1 MDGGSPA
8 VSSGTATT
16 RRHLAWVALVAVP
29 VVFLAVFF
37 AWPLVVILAR
47 GLAGTSAADAWDVL
61 AAPITADAVLTT
73 VLLAGLGTVGS
84 LVLGVPGAYVLHRLR
99 WRGRRTVRALVTV
112 PFVLPTVVVA
122 TAFTALLGR
131 SGPLGW
137 LGIEHSEAAIVM
149 ALVFFNVAVVV
160 RIVGARWEGLDPA
173 RALAARTLGAT
184 RWRALLTVTLPAL
197 GSAIASATA
206 AVFLFCST
214 SFALVLILGG
224 TRVRTVETEIYMQVN
239 VFLDLH
245 AAAVLALVQVGIVGL
260 ALALV
265 AWVRR
270 GADAIGSGRQLEGS
284 RPAAKADAPL
294 IIAVLAPLAL
304 LLMAPM
310 IALVMRS
317 LTVTGGERGLGNY
330 VALFQPPAQTVLPV
344 SVAEAAL
351 NSLIT
356 AGVATAL
363 VCLLAVPITA
373 AAYRGPRW
381 ARALDGVAMAPLGVS
396 SVVVGLGLL
405 LTLNTDVLGVDLRAS
420 WWLVP
425 IAQALVALPLAVRVM
440 VPAARAIDARLTL
453 VAASLGASP
462 WRAWRTVDAAL
473 LRGPVALALA
483 FAFAIALGEFGA
495 TAFVARPDRPTLP
508 TAIARLLSRP
518 GAENV
523 GMAFAA
529 AVLLALLVAAVML
542 AAERIRTRVRMF
554 T

>member
-1 MDGGSPA
+1 
-8 VSSGTATT
+8 VSTGTATA
-16 RRHLAWVALVAVP
+16 RRHLTWVVLVAVP
-29 VVFLAVFF
+29 VAFLALFF

-47 GLAGTSAADAWDVL
+47 GLGGTSAADAWDVL
-61 AAPITADAVLTT
+61 SNPVTADAVLTT
-73 VLLAGLGTVGS
+73 VLLAGLGTLGS
-84 LVLGVPGAYVLHRLR
+84 LLMGVPGAYVLHRLR
-99 WRGRRTVRALVTV
+99 WRGQRTVRALVTV

-131 SGPLGW
+131 RGPWGF
-137 LGIEHSEAAIVM
+137 LGIEHSAAAIIL

-160 RIVGARWEGLDPA
+160 RIVGARWEGLDPS

-184 RWRALLTVTLPAL
+184 RWRALRTVTLPAL

-245 AAAVLALVQVGIVGL
+245 AAAVLALVQVAIVGL

-270 GADAIGSGRQLEGS
+270 GADAIGAGRELDGS
-284 RPAAKADAPL
+284 RPATKADAPL
-294 IIAVLAPLAL
+294 MIAVLAPLAL
-304 LLMAPM
+304 LLVAPM
-310 IALVMRS
+310 VALVMRS

-330 VALFQPPAQTVLPV
+330 VALIRPPAQTVLPV
-344 SVAEAAL
+344 SVAEAAM

-356 AGVATAL
+356 AAIATAL

-440 VPAARAIDARLTL
+440 VPAARAIDERLSL

-529 AVLLALLVAAVML
+529 AVLLALLVATVML